1 MNWFCPALVETR
13 RRTSH
18 SLGVLILSSINVR
31 IETMNY
37 WLYLKELYAREV
49 RRPTDTNFSLIFES
63 RRSRRIP
70 QKNSKYRNSLIAKRE
85 YNGLGVWLWTI
96 ATQAH
101 PGCTRFGIVSRRDH
115 VPVSTY
121 RDAFHQ
127 AVKVIS
133 VTTSISNQYSRIGQS
148 LRELYQCESRS
159 ELNGTI
165 RSPLYLLPT
174 PPPSGHMG
182 RVRLCRYR
190 GQV

>member
-1 MNWFCPALVETR
+1 METR
-13 RRTSH
+13 RSTSH

-31 IETMNY
+31 IESMNY

-49 RRPTDTNFSLIFES
+49 RRPTDSNFSLIFES

-70 QKNSKYRNSLIAKRE
+70 QKNSKYRNFNNSRKRE

-101 PGCTRFGIVSRRDH
+101 PGCTRFGIVSRRH
-115 VPVSTY
+115 HIPVSTY

-127 AVKVIS
+127 SVKMIS

-148 LRELYQCESRS
+148 LRELLQCESRS
-159 ELNGTI
+159 ELNGNI
-165 RSPLYLLPT
+165 RSPLFLLPT
-174 PPPSGHMG
+174 PPSGNMG